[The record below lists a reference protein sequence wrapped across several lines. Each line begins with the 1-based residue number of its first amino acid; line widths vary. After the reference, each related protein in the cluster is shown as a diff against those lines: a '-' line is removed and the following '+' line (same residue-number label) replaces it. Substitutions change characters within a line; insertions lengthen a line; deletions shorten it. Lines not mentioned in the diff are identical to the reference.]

1 MCHLQREIRVERVE
15 LTGDELSQLIARLAD
30 AAAHI
35 SLLRLWWDG
44 GLKYKIDDGCWS
56 PPVGVLR
63 SDEY

>member
-1 MCHLQREIRVERVE
+1 MERVE